1 MISRWKQRKPGY
13 ATPKKS
19 SSEYDTENDNNGN
32 NADNG
37 SDVFSTPSMYST
49 PSHSRY
55 HTSASSSP
63 SKSTPNNSFLL
74 GGSYYPGKDKH
85 SNIPQLLLFK
95 QHRRRFYLRNHRTV
109 WYRVFFSTPGR
120 ASVTFCLIF
129 YLFWRLV
136 GQPLGTSLLGY
147 VSGNGAVSSSAGS
160 RGSNTSKFGG
170 VVENNDIS
178 RGNDSVATNKISS
191 KFHSSVNNAKEEYKL
206 RSILSALKTNAKQL
220 NDEVDS
226 MRNQP
231 EVKEKRLQVLRNIVP
246 IFFDRNVR
254 DDKADGKDR
263 EKKKQIISKEDAL
276 VEQKMKQE
284 KDELILKNLKDRRKE
299 MERNGENR
307 RADGKGNTENRNRL
321 KSGIQS
327 TDAIITENNQHP
339 RQNQE
344 GNQNQQQP
352 QQHHQQQQFSH
363 KSNTNVKAKEISV
376 SKRENLESLLL
387 QIQHQIEAPPKN
399 PSMRTLHT
407 LDEDLSLSLNS
418 CPKEG
423 FSLPKDVSITLVIQC
438 SMDRL
443 WLLRETCTRWPDP
456 IVLVV
461 YIPYDTVKDL
471 TVRSILLDPIA
482 DIMTNCL
489 QMKVLLHIHG
499 SDDDAA
505 DSSSYPVNVMRNQ
518 GLDAVST
525 SHILIMDVD
534 LIPSA
539 DLSHVVKDNLIDQIA
554 IANHSRIA
562 SGGDENRLEEVPIHA
577 LVVPAFERKVHP
589 PCEDIESC
597 QNYLKEDP
605 NFLPL
610 LFNDLKECVDKKD
623 CIVFQEDMNWEG
635 HHTTDSK
642 KWLKSEWYEALE
654 GDHAENAI
662 HKMRQISCF
671 DSLRYEP
678 YLLLPWCPAK
688 SSESSS
694 SSSPKPLTPY
704 YDERFYGYGKN
715 KIQHVSHLRYRGV
728 PFSVLPRSFVVHH
741 PHPESSV
748 KQVWNDRQGNALHG
762 DMDKLYRDYIN
773 ELGDVYK
780 GVKDRVPQCG
790 R

>member
-1 MISRWKQRKPGY
+1 MISRWRQRKASY

-19 SSEYDTENDNNGN
+19 SSEYDAENNDNGN
-32 NADNG
+32 NTDNG
-37 SDVFSTPSMYST
+37 NDVFSTPSMYST

-55 HTSASSSP
+55 HTSIPSSP
-63 SKSTPNNSFLL
+63 SKNTPNNSFLL

-95 QHRRRFYLRNHRTV
+95 QHRRRFYLRHHRTV

-120 ASVTFCLIF
+120 AAVTFSLIF

-136 GQPLGTSLLGY
+136 GQPLGTSLLGFFAGN
-147 VSGNGAVSSSAGS
+147 SADISSGGGNGGSA
-160 RGSNTSKFGG
+160 SKFGG
-170 VVENNDIS
+170 VGANSGYN
-178 RGNDSVATNKISS
+178 RGNDGVATNKITS
-191 KFHSSVNNAKEEYKL
+191 KINFSVKNVKEDYKL
-206 RSILSALKTNAKQL
+206 RSILSALKTNVKQL

-226 MRNQP
+226 LRKEP
-231 EVKEKRLQVLRNIVP
+231 KAKEKRLLAVRNIVP
-246 IFFDRNVR
+246 KFFDRNLR
-254 DDKADGKDR
+254 DDKADGDKMM
-263 EKKKQIISKEDAL
+263 KKQQISWDNSLAK
-276 VEQKMKQE
+276 QQSKQE
-284 KDELILKNLKDRRKE
+284 KDEQILQKLKDRRKE
-299 MERNGENR
+299 MERDGEIR
-307 RADGKGNTENRNRL
+307 QADEKGNTENHNHL
-321 KSGIQS
+321 KSGDQS
-327 TDAIITENNQHP
+327 TNATTPDNRQHEEDS
-339 RQNQE
+339 RQR
-344 GNQNQQQP
+344 QQK
-352 QQHHQQQQFSH
+352 QQHHEQQEFSR
-363 KSNTNVKAKEISV
+363 KSNANVKAKEFEV
-376 SKRENLESLLL
+376 SKKAILESLLL
-387 QIQHQIEAPPKN
+387 QIQHQIESPPKN
-399 PSMRTLHT
+399 PSLRTLHT

-423 FSLPKDVSITLVIQC
+423 FSLPKDVSVTLVIQC
-438 SMDRL
+438 SMDRI

-461 YIPYDTVKDL
+461 YIPHDTIKDI

-482 DIMTNCL
+482 DIVTNCP

-499 SDDDAA
+499 SDDDPA
-505 DSSSYPVNVMRNQ
+505 DSSSYPVNVMRNK

-539 DLSHVVKDNLIDQIA
+539 DLSHVVKDNLMDQIA
-554 IANHSRIA
+554 IANHSLIA
-562 SGGDENRLEEVPIHA
+562 SGGNEKGIEEIPINA
-577 LVVPAFERKVHP
+577 VVVPAFERKVHP

-605 NFLPL
+605 NFLPS
-610 LFNDLKECVDKKD
+610 LFNDLKECADNKN

-635 HHTTDSK
+635 HHTTESK
-642 KWLKSEWYEALE
+642 KWLKSEWYEALD
-654 GDHAENAI
+654 GDHAENSLQ
-662 HKMRQISCF
+662 KMRQISCF

-678 YLLLPWCPAK
+678 YVVLPWCPAK
-688 SSESSS
+688 PSASSS
-694 SSSPKPLTPY
+694 SNSPKPLTPY

-748 KQVWNDRQGNALHG
+748 KQVWNDRTKNALHG
-762 DMDKLYRDYIN
+762 DMDKLYRDYMN
-773 ELGDVYK
+773 ELGEVYK
-780 GVKDRVPQCG
+780 GVKDKIPQCD